1 MLLRKREQTR
11 REGSRGGPASHG
23 TRCAPSTGSA
33 RRPVPLPVE
42 DAESIASTVEAQAH
56 PRKSQASSA
65 AQHVCGKDGQRA
77 RRRDPCARSV
87 RRPPETS
94 LRSPWHAPV
103 HDMLML
109 HTRRTGAMTVCAH
122 GRCKGKGARESRLDW
137 VLHAMGSGRG
147 SGCVLLCN
155 GLLRLCVSVDRERSR
170 VRPLPAY
177 VSRALKMVDFRVSPA
192 PPGLAVSGLRDP
204 RWAGRAARSVRW
216 RQGAR

>member
-1 MLLRKREQTR
+1 MRKSGLTS

-42 DAESIASTVEAQAH
+42 DAESIASTVEAQAI
-56 PRKSQASSA
+56 PSRNSSSSA
-65 AQHVCGKDGQRA
+65 ARHVCGKDGKRA
-77 RRRDPCARSV
+77 RRVVACARSV
-87 RRPPETS
+87 RRPPEAS

-103 HDMLML
+103 HARLML
-109 HTRRTGAMTVCAH
+109 HMRRTGAMTVCAH
-122 GRCKGKGARESRLDW
+122 GRCKGKGARESRLVW

-155 GLLRLCVSVDRERSR
+155 GLLRLCVSVDRDRSR

-192 PPGLAVSGLRDP
+192 PFLGSP
-204 RWAGRAARSVRW
+204 
-216 RQGAR
+216 

>member
-1 MLLRKREQTR
+1 MELRR

-23 TRCAPSTGSA
+23 PRCAPSTRSA
-33 RRPVPLPVE
+33 RRPVPLPGE
-42 DAESIASTVEAQAH
+42 AAESIVSTVQAQAD
-56 PRKSQASSA
+56 PSVCRCLCA
-65 AQHVCGKDGQRA
+65 ARPVCGKDGQRA
-77 RRRDPCARSV
+77 RRRAPCARSV

-137 VLHAMGSGRG
+137 ALHAMGRGRG

-155 GLLRLCVSVDRERSR
+155 GLLRLCVSVERERSR
-170 VRPLPAY
+170 GRPLPAY
-177 VSRALKMVDFRVSPA
+177 VSRALKTGRLSSLSRA
-192 PPGLAVSGLRDP
+192 S
-204 RWAGRAARSVRW
+204 WARRERS
-216 RQGAR
+216 

>member
-1 MLLRKREQTR
+1 MRKSGLTS

-42 DAESIASTVEAQAH
+42 DAESIASTVQAQAI
-56 PRKSQASSA
+56 PPF
-65 AQHVCGKDGQRA
+65 AQWVCTARHVCGRDGQRA
-77 RRRDPCARSV
+77 RRRAPCARSV

-155 GLLRLCVSVDRERSR
+155 GLLRLCVSVDRDRSR
-170 VRPLPAY
+170 V
-177 VSRALKMVDFRVSPA
+177 
-192 PPGLAVSGLRDP
+192 
-204 RWAGRAARSVRW
+204 
-216 RQGAR
+216 